1 MLQERPDSAAG
12 VGHLRREWQHRQLLL
27 RPPAQVNLQL
37 EHPQG
42 WCMGSEGTK
51 PQTRHWC

>member
-12 VGHLRREWQHRQLLL
+12 VGHLRREGQHRQPLP

-42 WCMGSEGTK
+42 GCME